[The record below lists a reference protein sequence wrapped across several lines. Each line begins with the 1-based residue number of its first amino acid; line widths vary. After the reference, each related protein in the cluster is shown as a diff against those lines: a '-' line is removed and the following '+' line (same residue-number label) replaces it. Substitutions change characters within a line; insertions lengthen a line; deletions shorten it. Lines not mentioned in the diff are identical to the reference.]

1 MPLSKSEANRPI
13 VVTPGDPAGIGP
25 DISISVVASGLHSSD
40 CIFVCDP
47 SVLADRAKTLSTEC
61 TIHVMASITDRLRGA
76 LNVWPVTCEH
86 RIRPGVITAHSAPY
100 VLECLETA
108 FNLCSTGE
116 ASAWVTGPVNKAAF
130 NEAGITFSGHTE
142 WIAARAG
149 IPRVVMMLAAGSF
162 RVALVTTHLPL
173 HAVPAAIT
181 DESFETTLRITDQS
195 LRSLF
200 KSESPRLGICGLNP
214 HAGESGYLGR
224 EEIEVLGP
232 VIEKLRKEG
241 MNLSDPLP
249 ADTLLTPQRIADF
262 DAIIAMY
269 HDQGLPTL
277 KYAGF
282 GEAVNITLGLPFVRT
297 SVDHGTAADL
307 AGTGRAS
314 DQSLSKAIQ
323 MAAKLSQ
330 PISPLT

>member
-25 DISISVVASGLHSSD
+25 DISISLAASDPHSSD

-47 SVLADRAKTLSTEC
+47 DVLADRAQTLSTEC
-61 TIHVMASITDRLRGA
+61 TIHVMANMTDRLQGA
-76 LNVWPVTCEH
+76 LNVWPVTCAH
-86 RIRPGVITAHSAPY
+86 RITPGVITRHSAPY
-100 VLECLETA
+100 VLACLEAA
-108 FNLCSTGE
+108 FGLCEGGN

-130 NEAGITFSGHTE
+130 NEAGIAFSGHTE

-149 IPRVVMMLAAGSF
+149 ISRVVMMLAAGSF

-200 KSESPRLGICGLNP
+200 KSKSPRLGICGLNP

-232 VIEKLRKEG
+232 VIEKLRREG
-241 MNLSDPLP
+241 MDLSDPLP
-249 ADTLLTPQRIADF
+249 ADTLLTPQRIADY

-282 GEAVNITLGLPFVRT
+282 GEAVNITLGLPFIRT

-307 AGTGRAS
+307 AGTGLAS
-314 DQSLSKAIQ
+314 NQSLSRAIQ
-323 MAAKLSQ
+323 MAADLSQ
-330 PISPLT
+330 SNSPLT

>member
-1 MPLSKSEANRPI
+1 
-13 VVTPGDPAGIGP
+13 
-25 DISISVVASGLHSSD
+25 
-40 CIFVCDP
+40 
-47 SVLADRAKTLSTEC
+47 
-61 TIHVMASITDRLRGA
+61 
-76 LNVWPVTCEH
+76 
-86 RIRPGVITAHSAPY
+86 
-100 VLECLETA
+100 
-108 FNLCSTGE
+108 
-116 ASAWVTGPVNKAAF
+116 
-130 NEAGITFSGHTE
+130 
-142 WIAARAG
+142 
-149 IPRVVMMLAAGSF
+149 MMLAAGSF

-200 KSESPRLGICGLNP
+200 RSKSPRLGICGLNP

-232 VIEKLRKEG
+232 VIEKLRREG
-241 MNLSDPLP
+241 IDLSDPLP
-249 ADTLLTPQRIADF
+249 ADTLLTPQRIADY
-262 DAIIAMY
+262 DAIVAMY

-282 GEAVNITLGLPFVRT
+282 GEAVNITLGLPFIRT

-307 AGTGRAS
+307 AGTGLAS
-314 DQSLSKAIQ
+314 DQSLSRAIQ
-323 MAAKLSQ
+323 MAAELSR